1 MSYKKAKMNIVVGGT
16 FQFPMML
23 NSLLELGYDVHAYTS
38 TPKFKLKG
46 TCPKKHTTTIIKPFQ
61 IISKLTGW
69 ALPRWCD
76 VVDEYIFDRIVSIVM
91 RRCDILLGFQNASF
105 YSGMRVKAEGGIFLL
120 DRACPHAEEV
130 SNRLFK
136 EAEKIGI
143 SFEKPYIFQ
152 IKKYKKEY
160 ELATKI
166 IIPSDYSINTF
177 LKMGISAKKIAKVQ
191 LGAKIKIPKETT
203 DLPNKLVIGSVG
215 SDMLRKGFYYLIKA
229 FDEAKLKDATLL
241 LKTSKK
247 EIEKHPELK
256 EIILNNP
263 AIEFCGY
270 VDDINDF
277 YQRCSVF
284 CLPSIDDGFGM
295 VVCEAMAN
303 ALPVITTTSTGAS
316 EFIEEGVNGFVVPA
330 GDIGSLKQK
339 LTYFSKKP
347 EKRVQM
353 GEQARRKYLAHES
366 SNGSYKN
373 QLNEL
378 LKTFTEDIRKI

>member
-1 MSYKKAKMNIVVGGT
+1 MSYKKDKINIVVGGT
-16 FQFPMML
+16 FHFPMML
-23 NSLLELGYDVHAYTS
+23 NILLELGYNVHAYTS

-46 TCPKKHTTTIIKPFQ
+46 TCPKNHTTTIIKPFQ
-61 IISKLTGW
+61 ILNKITGW

-76 VVDEYIFDRIVSIVM
+76 VIDEYIFDRIVSLLM

-136 EAEKIGI
+136 ESEKIGI
-143 SFEKPYIFQ
+143 SFEKPYISQ
-152 IKKYKKEY
+152 IKRYKKEY

-191 LGAKIKIPKETT
+191 LGAKIKIPKETAN
-203 DLPNKLVIGSVG
+203 LPKKLVIGSVG
-215 SDMLRKGFYYLIKA
+215 SDILRKGFYYLIKA

-256 EIILNNP
+256 KIILNNS
-263 AIEFCGY
+263 AIEFYGY

-277 YQRCSVF
+277 YQKCSVF
-284 CLPSIDDGFGM
+284 CLPSVDDGFGM

-303 ALPVITTTSTGAS
+303 ALPVITTTSTGTS
-316 EFIEEGVNGFVVPA
+316 EFIEDGINGFVIPA
-330 GDIGSLKQK
+330 GNIGSLKEK

-353 GEQARRKYLAHES
+353 GEQARRMYLAHEK
-366 SNGSYKN
+366 SNSSYKS
-373 QLNEL
+373 QLNDL
-378 LKTFTEDIRKI
+378 LEMLAKDINKI